1 MLERLKSMPAGAW
14 FELIGKTA
22 NDRTRLKL
30 SWLSATS
37 GRCLLVNQRGARVDE
52 CDLDHL
58 ARDIVAGRVRLS
70 PPDRESLVDRSWK
83 AVATT
88 LRQFVSETQSGAVQQ

>member
-1 MLERLKSMPAGAW
+1 M
-14 FELIGKTA
+14 
-22 NDRTRLKL
+22 
-30 SWLSATS
+30 S

-52 CDLDHL
+52 CDMDHL

-70 PPDRESLVDRSWK
+70 PPERESLVDRSWK

-88 LRQFVSETQSGAVQQ
+88 LSQFAAAAQSSAVQQ

>member
-14 FELIGKTA
+14 FELIGKTP

-30 SWLSATS
+30 SWSSPMS

-58 ARDIVAGRVRLS
+58 ARDIIAGRVRLS
-70 PPDRESLVDRSWK
+70 PPERESLVDRSWK

-88 LRQFVSETQSGAVQQ
+88 LSQFVTSASTTQQ